1 MANWCLQISNYMYAL
16 YIVVNFPP
24 NQQIWYGILDATF
37 TYPSFLSEKGSSCW
51 GNWHFSSASSPRGH
65 YTSFW
70 LSSPNY
76 RTHVDSWISKTG
88 QLPCHGLLE
97 YSATLCLS
105 IKITS
110 CFGHHEAPL
119 HHAEQPANV
128 EITNNLSLIMRW
140 NYLIPVG
147 CGYLASKIQEVHSWS
162 NWNFW
167 FTAMLKKTCILLQ
180 NSETPSLQLN
190 DPAQVQW
197 SAKCAALIWWHFRHT
212 RSWRWYSLSLCRTIW
227 IRAFSIASRS

>member
-1 MANWCLQISNYMYAL
+1 MTNWCLQISNYMYAL

-97 YSATLCLS
+97 YS
-105 IKITS
+105 
-110 CFGHHEAPL
+110 
-119 HHAEQPANV
+119 
-128 EITNNLSLIMRW
+128 
-140 NYLIPVG
+140 VG

-227 IRAFSIASRS
+227 IRAFSVASRS